1 MVVLVI
7 SLSALAA
14 APVGPAV
21 LCLYSPDVS
30 HLDVELVERYLLS
43 VEAAAVWAATYVLV
57 VAMHLL
63 LAGPVVRCHCAA
75 DLAVPVELRCLARL
89 MVVAVAVCLCAAA
102 HHRPEYLA
110 LSRCHLGMPSV
121 QAEASVS
128 ESVVVTETV
137 LVETLAFVPGIWQV
151 VAEDA

>member
-1 MVVLVI
+1 M
-7 SLSALAA
+7 
-14 APVGPAV
+14 

-57 VAMHLL
+57 VAMHPL

-137 LVETLAFVPGIWQV
+137 NRP
-151 VAEDA
+151 